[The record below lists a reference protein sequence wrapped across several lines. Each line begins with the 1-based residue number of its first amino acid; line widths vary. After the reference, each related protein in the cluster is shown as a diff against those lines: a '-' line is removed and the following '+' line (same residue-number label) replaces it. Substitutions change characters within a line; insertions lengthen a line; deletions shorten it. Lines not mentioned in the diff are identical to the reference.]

1 MGVVDQISDFL
12 RRLGAPRV
20 VGLILVTGAGVGAI
34 WALVSWGSRADMV
47 PVVRGG
53 SMEMIVEAQ
62 GALEAAG
69 VPNELSRSGVE
80 LLVPS
85 AELAEARVAL
95 AERGVSA
102 DNRTGFELF
111 DEPSWGMT
119 DFTQRINYRRALE
132 GELEKSIG
140 QMRGIRSAEV
150 HLAMRE
156 GSVYQRVGQPVEAS
170 VLLRLGSNARPTNQ
184 QIEAITYLMA
194 SAVDGLSSDGVSVL
208 DDAGRVLSS
217 ALEAN
222 GTGRIDRRRADMR
235 TELEERLEAEAAQMI
250 EQVVGAANV
259 RIQVAAELDYEQVE
273 RRTDSVDPNQ
283 QVLTGEERSEIEP
296 GDPSQGAAS
305 TIQHN
310 TFDVTRSTELLTKLP
325 GAIKR
330 LTVAVALNEDTPRAG
345 DPAFI
350 ARIEELVGNA
360 VGLDGTRGDAIS
372 VVAVPFQAPG
382 PVATPGPPPT
392 GGVLDLVREFQRPAM
407 MLFAL
412 VLAFVLAMRGL
423 SLARTALPEPAPASA
438 LGATAGATQLTGADG
453 TPGLPGQTVGD
464 VIVGGPNADASH
476 VVRAWLGEG

>member
-1 MGVVDQISDFL
+1 MGVIDQVSDLL

-34 WALVSWGSRADMV
+34 WALVAWGSRADMV
-47 PVVRGG
+47 PIVTGG
-53 SMEMIVEAQ
+53 SMEMIVEARA
-62 GALEAAG
+62 ALNAEG
-69 VPNELSRSGVE
+69 IENELGRGGAE
-80 LLVPS
+80 LLIS
-85 AELAEARVAL
+85 SGQLAEARVAL

-170 VLLRLGSNARPTNQ
+170 VMLRLGSSARPTNQ

-208 DDAGRVLSS
+208 DDAGRVLAS
-217 ALEAN
+217 AMEAN
-222 GTGRIDRRRADMR
+222 GAGRLDRRRADMR
-235 TELEERLEAEAAQMI
+235 TELEERLEAEAALMI
-250 EQVVGAANV
+250 EQVLGAANV

-310 TFDVTRSTELLTKLP
+310 TFDVTRSTELLTKMP

-330 LTVAVALNEDTPRAG
+330 LTVAVALNEDAPGTAN
-345 DPAFI
+345 PAFI
-350 ARIEELVGNA
+350 AEIEQLVGNA
-360 VGLDGTRGDAIS
+360 VGLDAARGDAIS

-382 PVATPGPPPT
+382 PVATPAPPPT
-392 GGVLDLVREFQRPAM
+392 GGVLDLVREFQRPAL

-423 SLARTALPEPAPASA
+423 SLARTALPEPAPVLS
-438 LGATAGATQLTGADG
+438 ATAGATQLTGADG
-453 TPGLPGQTVGD
+453 STPGLPGQTVGD